1 MLLCVIVAV
10 VVTVVGVIVI
20 VAFVVAVVVAVV
32 CIVAGFS
39 DVEVV
44 FVVVVVV
51 VFSDADVEVVVF
63 VVVVVITIVAFVVAV
78 AVAVALAF
86 IQQEVL
92 PQEVVQLFS
101 GKEQFPLLS
110 FSFTHQTRVWLRSIY
125 FICRRT
131 DMEPGCCQDAGRTP
145 VGQNTKFI
153 KNNQK
158 EKINSG
164 MLSRSWSSLPTLRRP
179 SILQTLT
186 LICGRRSALFSI

>member
-44 FVVVVVV
+44 FVVVVV
-51 VFSDADVEVVVF
+51 FSDADVEVVVF
-63 VVVVVITIVAFVVAV
+63 VVVVVITIVAFIV

>member
-44 FVVVVVV
+44 FVVVVV
-51 VFSDADVEVVVF
+51 FSDADVEVVVF
-63 VVVVVITIVAFVVAV
+63 VVVITIVAFI
-78 AVAVALAF
+78 VAVALAF

-164 MLSRSWSSLPTLRRP
+164 MLSRSWSSPPTLRRP

>member
-44 FVVVVVV
+44 FVVVVV
-51 VFSDADVEVVVF
+51 FSDADVEVVVF
-63 VVVVVITIVAFVVAV
+63 VVVVVITIVAFI
-78 AVAVALAF
+78 VAVALAF

>member
-20 VAFVVAVVVAVV
+20 VAFVVAVV

-44 FVVVVVV
+44 FVVVV

-63 VVVVVITIVAFVVAV
+63 VVVVVITIVAFIV

-110 FSFTHQTRVWLRSIY
+110 FSFTHQTRVWLRAIY

-186 LICGRRSALFSI
+186 LICGRRSALFSSV

>member
-44 FVVVVVV
+44 FVVVVV
-51 VFSDADVEVVVF
+51 FSDADVEVVVF
-63 VVVVVITIVAFVVAV
+63 VVVVVIIIVAFI
-78 AVAVALAF
+78 VAVALAF

-131 DMEPGCCQDAGRTP
+131 DMEPGCCQDASRTP

>member
-51 VFSDADVEVVVF
+51 FSDADVEVVVF
-63 VVVVVITIVAFVVAV
+63 VVVVVITIVAFVV

>member
-20 VAFVVAVVVAVV
+20 VAFVVAVV

-44 FVVVVVV
+44 FVVVV

-63 VVVVVITIVAFVVAV
+63 VVVVVITIVAFI
-78 AVAVALAF
+78 VAVALAF

>member
-44 FVVVVVV
+44 FVVVVV
-51 VFSDADVEVVVF
+51 FSDADVEVVVF
-63 VVVVVITIVAFVVAV
+63 VVVVVITIVAFVV

>member
-44 FVVVVVV
+44 FVVVVV
-51 VFSDADVEVVVF
+51 FSDADVEVVVF
-63 VVVVVITIVAFVVAV
+63 VVVVVIIIVAFI
-78 AVAVALAF
+78 VAVALAF

-186 LICGRRSALFSI
+186 LICGRRSALFSSV

>member
-44 FVVVVVV
+44 FVVVVV
-51 VFSDADVEVVVF
+51 FSDADVEVVVF
-63 VVVVVITIVAFVVAV
+63 VVVVVIIIVAFI
-78 AVAVALAF
+78 VAVALAF

>member
-44 FVVVVVV
+44 FVVVVV
-51 VFSDADVEVVVF
+51 FSDADVEVVVF
-63 VVVVVITIVAFVVAV
+63 VVVVVITIVAFI
-78 AVAVALAF
+78 VAVALAF

-110 FSFTHQTRVWLRSIY
+110 FSFTHQTRVWLRAIY